1 MQIPR
6 LVGSGPQGLNHL
18 QQCSLSGAIDSLVA
32 RQLAAPALL
41 SFADARSSVS
51 DFFSSLG
58 EGFADRASHNVA
70 YYARMYLRL
79 LAVKFVPFAARFN
92 GLAVRAASKAD
103 LCADLCDAIFRGSV
117 DVLALREPRRRGARL
132 SNVVRRALLLEAL
145 QQRFVAAGKGRER
158 SNLANARV
166 VATRI
171 GGSWPWTRVAVL
183 VQSLLLP
190 WSIRVLCACSANLLV
205 SCGAVAA
212 PAKNRL
218 SRSSARV
225 CSLLCACVDGAFLCA
240 VGSRVSTNGG
250 ARHVVRLRRMCGVAI
265 FVFCRKMYAVCTRTP
280 SLFWTLRRATTFV
293 ATASTPA
300 ASTSF

>member
-92 GLAVRAASKAD
+92 GLARMRN
-103 LCADLCDAIFRGSV
+103 LL
-117 DVLALREPRRRGARL
+117 LAVCMRRRVIRL
-132 SNVVRRALLLEAL
+132 HAYLS
-145 QQRFVAAGKGRER
+145 
-158 SNLANARV
+158 
-166 VATRI
+166 
-171 GGSWPWTRVAVL
+171 
-183 VQSLLLP
+183 
-190 WSIRVLCACSANLLV
+190 CS
-205 SCGAVAA
+205 SM
-212 PAKNRL
+212 R
-218 SRSSARV
+218 
-225 CSLLCACVDGAFLCA
+225 
-240 VGSRVSTNGG
+240 
-250 ARHVVRLRRMCGVAI
+250 
-265 FVFCRKMYAVCTRTP
+265 
-280 SLFWTLRRATTFV
+280 
-293 ATASTPA
+293 
-300 ASTSF
+300 